1 MSENNPM
8 GTNDIMVNAI
18 RGPFELALSEM
29 PGSEEELVQLLAE
42 RISVMLEREPD
53 HLMSLLYRLDVLE
66 KKIVPVM
73 HPLAP
78 EPAHIGL
85 ARLVLER
92 QRQRMETK
100 RTVKTAELDE
110 KWKDWAW

>member
-1 MSENNPM
+1 MSN
-8 GTNDIMVNAI
+8 IVNALS
-18 RGPFELALSEM
+18 GPFELDLRTP
-29 PGSEEELVQLLAE
+29 PGTDEELVQLLSE
-42 RISVMLEREPD
+42 RIAVMLEREPEQ
-53 HLMSLLYRLDVLE
+53 LMSLLYRLDVLE

-100 RTVKTAELDE
+100 RSVKTEQLDDN
-110 KWKDWAW
+110 WKDWAW

>member
-1 MSENNPM
+1 MNENKPI
-8 GTNDIMVNAI
+8 TTSDLVANAI
-18 RGPFELALSEM
+18 RGPFELALSEI

-42 RISVMLEREPD
+42 RIAIMLEREPD

-73 HPLAP
+73 HPLAA
-78 EPAHIGL
+78 EPAHVGL

-92 QRQRMETK
+92 QKQRMETK
-100 RTVKTAELDE
+100 RSVKTEQLDE